1 MKTTTLGIAKTTGA
15 CVGGIAIACLF
26 AAPAVA
32 MPPPVPAPDPGS
44 SQHHKIFDSLEG
56 RQGPAVEPANHSIAP
71 TASDGLDW
79 TTLAAVLA
87 GGVALTGFVAL
98 GVTQVRRH
106 QHQAHPA

>member
-15 CVGGIAIACLF
+15 CVGGIAVSCLF

-56 RQGPAVEPANHSIAP
+56 RQGPAAGPASQDISK
-71 TASDGLDW
+71 ASDGVDW

>member
-44 SQHHKIFDSLEG
+44 SQHHKIFDSQDG
-56 RQGPAVEPANHSIAP
+56 RQGPAP
-71 TASDGLDW
+71 TASISNALPSSSSIDW
-79 TTLAAVLA
+79 TTIAFVVGGGMAVTGL
-87 GGVALTGFVAL
+87 VAF
-98 GVTQVRRH
+98 GVTQVHRR
-106 QHQAHPA
+106 QTHPA

>member
-15 CVGGIAIACLF
+15 CVGGIAISCLF
-26 AAPAVA
+26 ASPAVA

-44 SQHHKIFDSLEG
+44 GQHHKIFDSLDG
-56 RQGPAVEPANHSIAP
+56 RQGPAVGPASQDVTP
-71 TASDGLDW
+71 ASDGVDW

-98 GVTQVRRH
+98 GATQVRRH
-106 QHQAHPA
+106 QAHPA